1 MAFYWASRFEQTY
14 FPVRCDFSGR
24 ICVVGLR
31 YAIAEVIGCHLAYRL
46 STDSIVICADLL
58 GTGFDLICKNTETSQ
73 GFLTAGLPGSGCI
86 VGPDLSHAM
95 LNSYPDMAFA

>member
-86 VGPDLSHAM
+86 VGAALSHAM
-95 LNSYPDMAFA
+95 LNSYSDMAFA

>member
-1 MAFYWASRFEQTY
+1 
-14 FPVRCDFSGR
+14 
-24 ICVVGLR
+24 LR

-86 VGPDLSHAM
+86 VGPALSHAM